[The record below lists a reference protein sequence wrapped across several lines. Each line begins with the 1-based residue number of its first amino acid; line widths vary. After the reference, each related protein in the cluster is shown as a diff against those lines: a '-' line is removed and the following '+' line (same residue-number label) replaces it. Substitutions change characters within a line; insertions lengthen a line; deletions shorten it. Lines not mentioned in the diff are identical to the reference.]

1 MKYTYQ
7 KYKGGKIKQG
17 STQMSSGSKYVF
29 FLKKEGV
36 EKSYK

>member
-29 FLKKEGV
+29 KKGGV

>member
-17 STQMSSGSKYVF
+17 STQIRQEVNMY
-29 FLKKEGV
+29 LKKRVWRKVINE
-36 EKSYK
+36 